1 MTNVCH
7 ASNPSK
13 ALRILFFFK
22 IIIIK
27 SCFQGKVNLKTP
39 PAYSNNIKNTNEQQ
53 KFVLAT
59 ADYRNTEL
67 LWRNSIN

>member
-7 ASNPSK
+7 ASNHSK
-13 ALRILFFFK
+13 ALRILVFF

-39 PAYSNNIKNTNEQQ
+39 PAYSNNIKKTNEQQ

-59 ADYRNTEL
+59 ADYRNTEFL
-67 LWRNSIN
+67 